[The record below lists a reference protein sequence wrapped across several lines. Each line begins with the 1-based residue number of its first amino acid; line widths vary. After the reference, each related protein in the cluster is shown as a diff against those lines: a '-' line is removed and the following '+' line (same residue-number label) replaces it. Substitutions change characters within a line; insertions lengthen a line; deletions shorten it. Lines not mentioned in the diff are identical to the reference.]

1 MKTHKI
7 TDVDLKEFFCNM
19 VFESFGIATDE
30 EGNVGMSLIFF
41 NPAKEKTYC
50 LNIGNDKTMNLV

>member
-30 EGNVGMSLIFF
+30 EGNVGMSLIFLILQRRK
-41 NPAKEKTYC
+41 PTA
-50 LNIGNDKTMNLV
+50 